1 MAFYDVVIL
10 HEDAYEE
17 SKSGKDRGTFTIKR
31 TLLAKSNTPNP
42 SFVAIGTSTAGW
54 PGLGGE
60 AIDQLNGLR
69 NFDGII
75 ARCSSRNFSW
85 FEGTESGVKI
95 ELTYEGLSPYEN
107 TESGGSEQP
116 RELETVTWRRISLS
130 TSQVS
135 VPATDEEGR
144 SFTNS
149 AGDPVD
155 GLEEETALAVLKYT
169 NEFNP
174 DPALS
179 KIWDWLNT
187 CNSVPYLGAAPYTL
201 RVTGFSAD
209 FDDKSMLWKT
219 ALEITYNPKT
229 WTLNYYDAGTHEIVS
244 DGGDPPVYTRKVILD
259 EPGNPV
265 SNPVLLNGQG
275 GQAPIE
281 QPEEIVNAIGDGPGA
296 GNFFVLKEEAKRSA
310 RPYPEKDFN
319 LMLSDLRMY

>member
-60 AIDQLNGLR
+60 PIDQLNGLR

-75 ARCSSRNFSW
+75 ARCFSRNFSW

-130 TSQVS
+130 TSQTT
-135 VPATDEEGR
+135 VPASDEDGR
-144 SFTNS
+144 GFTNS

-155 GLEEETALAVLKYT
+155 GLEEETSLCVLKYT
-169 NEFNP
+169 NEYNP
-174 DPALS
+174 DPALH
-179 KIWDWLNT
+179 KIWEYLNT
-187 CNSVPYLGAAPYTL
+187 CNEDIFLGAEEYTL
-201 RVTGFSAD
+201 RVTGFSAE
-209 FDDKSMLWKT
+209 FDDKTMLWKT
-219 ALEITYNPKT
+219 ALELTYNPKS
-229 WTLNYYDAGTHEIVS
+229 WVIKYFDAGYNEIVD
-244 DGGDPPVYTRKVILD
+244 DGAGGYERKAITD
-259 EPGNPV
+259 ISGNPV
-265 SNPVLLNGQG
+265 SQPVPLNGMG
-275 GQAPIE
+275 GQATIATPVSI
-281 QPEEIVNAIGDGPGA
+281 
-296 GNFFVLKEEAKRSA
+296 AKAKGVFYRA
-310 RPYPEKDFN
+310 TDAATLRAVPYPQKNFN
-319 LMLSDLRMY
+319 NMLSDLRMY

>member
-60 AIDQLNGLR
+60 PIDQLNSLR

-130 TSQVS
+130 TSQTT
-135 VPATDEEGR
+135 VPASDEDGR
-144 SFTNS
+144 GFTNS

-155 GLEEETALAVLKYT
+155 GLEEETSLCVLKYT
-169 NEFNP
+169 NEYNP
-174 DPALS
+174 DPALH
-179 KIWDWLNT
+179 KIWEYLNT
-187 CNSVPYLGAAPYTL
+187 CNEDIFLGAEEYTL
-201 RVTGFSAD
+201 RVTGFSAE
-209 FDDKSMLWKT
+209 FDDKTMLWKT
-219 ALEITYNPKT
+219 ALELTYNPKS
-229 WTLNYYDAGTHEIVS
+229 WVIKYFDAGYNEIVA
-244 DGGDPPVYTRKVILD
+244 DGGGGYERKAILD
-259 EPGNPV
+259 ISGNPV
-265 SNPVLLNGQG
+265 SQPVPLNGMG
-275 GQAPIE
+275 GQATIATPVSI
-281 QPEEIVNAIGDGPGA
+281 
-296 GNFFVLKEEAKRSA
+296 AKAKGVFYRA
-310 RPYPEKDFN
+310 TDAATLRAVPYPQKNFN
-319 LMLSDLRMY
+319 NMLSDLRMY

>member
-60 AIDQLNGLR
+60 PIDQLNGLR

-130 TSQVS
+130 TSRAT
-135 VPATDEEGR
+135 VPASDEDGR
-144 SFTNS
+144 GFTNS

-155 GLEEETALAVLKYT
+155 GLEEETSLCVLKYT
-169 NEFNP
+169 NEYNP
-174 DPALS
+174 DPALH
-179 KIWDWLNT
+179 KIWEYLDT
-187 CNSVPYLGAAPYTL
+187 CNEDIFLGAEEYTL
-201 RVTGFSAD
+201 RVTGFSAE
-209 FDDKSMLWKT
+209 FDDKTMLWKT
-219 ALEITYNPKT
+219 ALELTYNPKS
-229 WTLNYYDAGTHEIVS
+229 WVIKYFDAGYNEIVD
-244 DGGDPPVYTRKVILD
+244 DGAGGYERKAIKD
-259 EPGNPV
+259 ISGNPV
-265 SNPVLLNGQG
+265 SQPVPLNGMG
-275 GQAPIE
+275 GQATIATPASI
-281 QPEEIVNAIGDGPGA
+281 
-296 GNFFVLKEEAKRSA
+296 AKAKGVFYRA
-310 RPYPEKDFN
+310 TDAATLRAVPYPQKNFN
-319 LMLSDLRMY
+319 NMLSDLRMY